1 MFIITGIFSCV
12 NRCWKSKWA
21 LRIIETSIFC
31 SVHASSTDK
40 ANVKVIKCKD
50 AQTVTKDDKSS
61 LKEAGFTKC
70 AEPFGILV
78 AGKTKTTD
86 KTVLAMA
93 KVVAELLDQNRDGKI
108 YDNLYTIM
116 TMKYTFVYIRVIPD
130 GN

>member
-1 MFIITGIFSCV
+1 MVSIYHKLIITIIFSCV
-12 NRCWKSKWA
+12 NKWD
-21 LRIIETSIFC
+21 LRIIETSCTIFC

-116 TMKYTFVYIRVIPD
+116 TMKNICIHP
-130 GN
+130 GHS

>member
-1 MFIITGIFSCV
+1 M
-12 NRCWKSKWA
+12 
-21 LRIIETSIFC
+21 
-31 SVHASSTDK
+31 
-40 ANVKVIKCKD
+40 
-50 AQTVTKDDKSS
+50 TKDDKSS

-108 YDNLYTIM
+108 YDNLYTTM
-116 TMKYTFVYIRVIPD
+116 TMKNICIHP
-130 GN
+130 GHS

>member
-1 MFIITGIFSCV
+1 MVSIYHKLIITIIF
-12 NRCWKSKWA
+12 KWD
-21 LRIIETSIFC
+21 LRIIETSCTIFC

-116 TMKYTFVYIRVIPD
+116 TMKNICIHP
-130 GN
+130 GHS

>member
-1 MFIITGIFSCV
+1 M
-12 NRCWKSKWA
+12 
-21 LRIIETSIFC
+21 
-31 SVHASSTDK
+31 
-40 ANVKVIKCKD
+40 
-50 AQTVTKDDKSS
+50 TKDDKSS

-116 TMKYTFVYIRVIPD
+116 TMKNTFVYIRVIPD